1 MTSMLSTHRFIT
13 LRRAGIGLALVGTL
27 ALLSA
32 CASPSVEDYAQ
43 ERPALDLRE
52 YFNGPLT
59 AQGMFTD
66 RQGKVVKRFTV
77 QMTGKWTG
85 NEGVLEE
92 HFVYSDGTTQ
102 ERTWHIQYLGEGRYS
117 GQAGDVVGPATGQA
131 AGNALHWNY
140 VLALPVN
147 GRVWNVRMDDWMYLM
162 DGRTM
167 LNRTAMSKFGIHLG
181 DLTISFSKG
190 SQ

>member
-1 MTSMLSTHRFIT
+1 MTSTPCTHRFIT

-43 ERPALDLRE
+43 ERPALDLRQ

-59 AQGMFTD
+59 AHGMFTD

-85 NEGVLEE
+85 NA
-92 HFVYSDGTTQ
+92 ST
-102 ERTWHIQYLGEGRYS
+102 
-117 GQAGDVVGPATGQA
+117 
-131 AGNALHWNY
+131 
-140 VLALPVN
+140 
-147 GRVWNVRMDDWMYLM
+147 
-162 DGRTM
+162 
-167 LNRTAMSKFGIHLG
+167 
-181 DLTISFSKG
+181 
-190 SQ
+190 